1 MREIELWSDEG
12 MNMDELKVHVPGG
25 QLSLS
30 PALRDQEQIPQLKI
44 ILDLIVL
51 SLKQADGSNPRAS

>member
-1 MREIELWSDEG
+1 MREIELWNDEG

-25 QLSLS
+25 QLRLS
-30 PALRDQEQIPQLKI
+30 PALGDQEQIPQLKI